1 MRVSPRLA
9 CFLLVFL
16 RMVPAVFASEPPA
29 SSDPKAAPEAAAE
42 PSPGAAEAP
51 TFLDA
56 ITVTATRTP
65 TRVQDAPGSVSVID
79 AARIEREMA
88 TDARDLV
95 RYEPGVYVEG
105 DVTRLG
111 LSGFN
116 IRGIGGNRVLTQIDG
131 VPTAEQFSFGPLAV
145 PQTFLDLDAISSVE
159 IVRSAASSLYG
170 SDALGGVVSV
180 VTKDPRDLLG
190 GGRSALRL
198 GAGYDGRDRELSE
211 SLSGAF
217 GSERWDG
224 SLLLSRRDGEE
235 TDNQG
240 TVETANSS
248 RTAPNPIDREATQ
261 ALGKLVFRP
270 QESSTL
276 RLGFE
281 VFDGAADIEVL
292 SSQGV
297 QNLGAGLPPGAVF
310 TLETSNFDAQ
320 DEVDRYRLSLEQS
333 LQRSGGAFDTLFWR
347 LYGQDNESEQHTVER
362 RVTTQGGGPLGP
374 LRVTTV
380 DRFGLMAF
388 EQERLG
394 GEAQLMSYVET
405 SRAPVLLTYG
415 VSAGRDSFDQ
425 LRNRR
430 DVNLA
435 TGANVPGVLPF
446 PTKYFPA
453 SEVLELGAY
462 LQAEMELAGGKV
474 KLIPGLRYDRFDLD
488 ADQNDPIFL
497 AGNPGQ
503 PPAVDVTDAAVSPRL
518 SLVYS
523 PKPSLAL
530 FVQYARGF
538 RAPPFSD
545 VNNGFTNLASGYTTL
560 PNPDLEPETSDNYEV
575 GLRTSL
581 GRTRL
586 SFTVFDNHY
595 DDFIETVTVGVN
607 PSTGLI
613 EFQPQNLTRVRIQGV
628 ELAGDATLGRMLRL
642 RGSFAWIDGENESA
656 DVPLNSIPPT
666 KLVLG
671 LQYRRPAGRFGA
683 ELVSTVVADKDEGD
697 VDVSAVRQFAAP
709 GYEVLDLTAF
719 LEVTSRLSVHVGL
732 FNLLDETY
740 WEWADV
746 RGVAATSPALDRYT
760 SPGFATVASLRWH
773 W

>member
-1 MRVSPRLA
+1 M
-9 CFLLVFL
+9 
-16 RMVPAVFASEPPA
+16 
-29 SSDPKAAPEAAAE
+29 
-42 PSPGAAEAP
+42 
-51 TFLDA
+51 
-56 ITVTATRTP
+56 
-65 TRVQDAPGSVSVID
+65 
-79 AARIEREMA
+79 
-88 TDARDLV
+88 
-95 RYEPGVYVEG
+95 
-105 DVTRLG
+105 
-111 LSGFN
+111 
-116 IRGIGGNRVLTQIDG
+116 
-131 VPTAEQFSFGPLAV
+131 
-145 PQTFLDLDAISSVE
+145 
-159 IVRSAASSLYG
+159 
-170 SDALGGVVSV
+170 
-180 VTKDPRDLLG
+180 
-190 GGRSALRL
+190 
-198 GAGYDGRDRELSE
+198 
-211 SLSGAF
+211 
-217 GSERWDG
+217 
-224 SLLLSRRDGEE
+224 
-235 TDNQG
+235 DNQG
-240 TVETANSS
+240 TVETADSG

-270 QESSTL
+270 RESSTM

-281 VFDGAADIEVL
+281 LFDGAADTEVL

-297 QNLGAGLPPGAVF
+297 QNLSAGFPPGAVF
-310 TLETSNFDAQ
+310 TIDTRNFDAR

-347 LYGQDNESEQHTVER
+347 LYGQNNDSEQRTVER
-362 RVTTQGGGPLGP
+362 RVTTQGGGVLGP
-374 LRVTTV
+374 IRVTNV
-380 DRFGLMAF
+380 DRFGLLTF

-394 GEAQLMSYVET
+394 GEAQLMRSIET
-405 SRAPVLLTYG
+405 SRSPVLLTYG
-415 VSAGRDSFDQ
+415 VSAARDSFDQ
-425 LRNRR
+425 LRDRR

-435 TGANVPGVLPF
+435 TGATVPGVLPF

-462 LQAEMELAGGKV
+462 LQAEMELAGGTV

-503 PPAVDVTDAAVSPRL
+503 PPAADVTDAAVSPRL

-560 PNPDLEPETSDNYEV
+560 PNPDLEPETSDNYEIGV
-575 GLRTSL
+575 RTSL

-613 EFQPQNLTRVRIQGV
+613 EFQPQNLTKVRIQGV
-628 ELAGDATLGRMLRL
+628 ELAGDAALNQALRL

-656 DVPLNSIPPT
+656 DAPLNTIPPA

-671 LQYRRPAGRFGA
+671 LQFRRPAGRFGA
-683 ELVSTVVADKDEGD
+683 ELVSTVVAGKDED
-697 VDVSAVRQFAAP
+697 EVDAAVVNQFAAP
-709 GYEVLDLTAF
+709 GYEVFDLTAF
-719 LEVTSRLSVHVGL
+719 LELTSRLSLHVGL

-746 RGVAATSPALDRYT
+746 RGVTATSPALDRYT
-760 SPGFATVASLRWH
+760 SSGFATAASLRWR

>member
-1 MRVSPRLA
+1 LLLA
-9 CFLLVFL
+9 LNTISQAFAE
-16 RMVPAVFASEPPA
+16 VPDPPA
-29 SSDPKAAPEAAAE
+29 SPDREAAADEEASAE
-42 PSPGAAEAP
+42 PAEAP
-51 TFLDA
+51 TFIDA

-131 VPTAEQFSFGPLAV
+131 VPTAEQFTFGPLAV
-145 PQTFLDLDAISSVE
+145 PQSFLDVDAISSVE

-170 SDALGGVVSV
+170 SDALGGIVSV
-180 VTKDPRDLLG
+180 VTKDPRDLLD

-198 GAGYDGRDRELSE
+198 RAGWDGRDRELSE

-217 GSERWDG
+217 GGARWDG

-235 TDNQG
+235 MDNQG
-240 TVETANSS
+240 DVEIANSS
-248 RTAPNPIDREATQ
+248 RTAPNPIAREATQ
-261 ALGKLVFRP
+261 ALGKLVYRP
-270 QESSTL
+270 RESSTM

-281 VFDGAADIEVL
+281 VFDGAADTEVL
-292 SSQGV
+292 SAQSV
-297 QNLGAGLPPGAVF
+297 QDLSGSFPPGSVF
-310 TLETSNFDAQ
+310 TIETNNFDAR
-320 DEVDRYRLSLEQS
+320 DEAERYRLSLEQS
-333 LQRSGGAFDTLFWR
+333 LQRAGGAFNTLLWR
-347 LYGQDNESEQHTVER
+347 LYGQDNESEQRTVER
-362 RVTTQGGGPLGP
+362 RVTTQGGGVLGP
-374 LRVTTV
+374 IRVTTV
-380 DRFGLMAF
+380 DRFGLLTF
-388 EQERLG
+388 EQDRLG
-394 GEAQLMSYVET
+394 GEAQLMRYTET
-405 SRAPVLLTYG
+405 SSRPILFTYG
-415 VSAGRDSFDQ
+415 VSAARDSFSV

-435 TGANVPGVLPF
+435 TGATVPGALPF
-446 PTKYFPA
+446 PTRYFPA
-453 SEVLELGAY
+453 SDVLELGAY
-462 LQAEMELAGGKV
+462 VQAEMELADGRV
-474 KLIPGLRYDRFDLD
+474 KLLPGLRYDRFDLD
-488 ADQNDPIFL
+488 ADQDDPIFL

-503 PPAVDVTDAAVSPRL
+503 PPAADLTDAAVSPRL

-523 PKPSLAL
+523 PKPSTAV

-538 RAPPFSD
+538 RAPPYSD

-560 PNPDLEPETSDNYEV
+560 PNPDLEPETSDNYEIGV
-575 GLRTSL
+575 RASL

-586 SFTVFDNHY
+586 SLTVFDNHY
-595 DDFIETVTVGVN
+595 DGFIETVTVGVN
-607 PSTGLI
+607 PETGLI
-613 EFQPQNLTRVRIQGV
+613 EFQPQNLTKVRIQGV
-628 ELAGDATLGRMLRL
+628 ELAGDAALGQALRL

-656 DVPLNSIPPT
+656 NVPLNSIPPT

-683 ELVSTVVADKDEGD
+683 ELVSTVVADKDEDD
-697 VDVSAVRQFAAP
+697 VDASVVNQFAAP
-709 GYEVLDLTAF
+709 GYEVFDLTAY
-719 LEVTSRLSVHVGL
+719 LELTRRLALHAGL

-746 RGVAATSPALDRYT
+746 RGVAATSPARDRYT
-760 SPGFATVASLRWH
+760 SPGFAAAASLRWR